1 MRKERIKRI
10 FDSSET
16 VHKMYIKYVA
26 CILYIR
32 KFSLRTAFLY
42 YPGKFICCDN
52 YNIFHARLVSCVEH
66 KKKSEKNKRRTL
78 YYKFYLKIKKRCE
91 NELKMK

>member
-16 VHKMYIKYVA
+16 VHKMYIKYVP

-52 YNIFHARLVSCVEH
+52 YNIFHARLVVC
-66 KKKSEKNKRRTL
+66 KKRRRRTL
-78 YYKFYLKIKKRCE
+78 RYKFYLKKKKQKR
-91 NELKMK
+91 NNFKF